1 MLTVGEI
8 LYKQR
13 IKKGKSTQDFEKE
26 LKIREKFL
34 TAVEKNNWDLFSSKI
49 YISGIIKAY
58 AKALDLDHDKLIAFF
73 RREYERQERVEF
85 KKKISSSYLNPGTKK
100 LVFAGI
106 IFIFLIFFS
115 YFAYQIKSY
124 LSPPKLSIVSPNEN
138 TKFTEERIKIKGQT
152 EKEASITIFG
162 EHIFQNK
169 EGNFEYDFPLKIGKN
184 EIKIE
189 VIGANGKK
197 TVLTQTYYRK
207 ELN

>member
-8 LYKQR
+8 LHKQR

-85 KKKISSSYLNPGTKK
+85 KKKISSSYLNPSTKK
-100 LVFAGI
+100 LVLAGI

-124 LSPPKLSIVSPNEN
+124 LSPPKLSIVSPSKN
-138 TKFTEERIKIKGQT
+138 TIFTEERVKIKGQT

-162 EHIFQNK
+162 EHIFQN
-169 EGNFEYDFPLKIGKN
+169 NWS
-184 EIKIE
+184 
-189 VIGANGKK
+189 
-197 TVLTQTYYRK
+197 
-207 ELN
+207 